1 MELSQKRKR
10 FFDFFV
16 ALLNLNPILKNL
28 KKNMIVIAL
37 LLPKLETVKGL
48 VRPLSK
54 KRSFRTHFESQHL
67 KGSQTLVK
75 SVWGLFYQI
84 LSTLW
89 ENLIWK
95 TSSLVICEI
104 LGVSVNTFTADGK
117 YTVHDCGNL
126 LLPIQRRL
134 S

>member
-1 MELSQKRKR
+1 MELSGKRKR

-16 ALLNLNPILKNL
+16 ALLNLNPILKIL
-28 KKNMIVIAL
+28 KKNIIVIAL
-37 LLPKLETVKGL
+37 LLPKLQTVKGL

-54 KRSFRTHFESQHL
+54 KRSLRTLFESQHL
-67 KGSQTLVK
+67 KGSQTLMK
-75 SVWGLFYQI
+75 SVWEHFYQI

-104 LGVSVNTFTADGK
+104 FEVSVNTLTADAK

-126 LLPIQRRL
+126 LLHIQRQL

>member
-1 MELSQKRKR
+1 MELSGKRKR

-16 ALLNLNPILKNL
+16 ALLNLNPILKIL
-28 KKNMIVIAL
+28 KKNIIVIAL
-37 LLPKLETVKGL
+37 LLPKLQTVKGL

-54 KRSFRTHFESQHL
+54 KRSLRTLFESQHL
-67 KGSQTLVK
+67 KGSQTLMK
-75 SVWGLFYQI
+75 SVWEHFYQI

-104 LGVSVNTFTADGK
+104 FQVSVNTLTADAK

-126 LLPIQRRL
+126 LLHIQRQL

>member
-1 MELSQKRKR
+1 MELSGKRKR

-16 ALLNLNPILKNL
+16 ALLNLNPILKIL
-28 KKNMIVIAL
+28 KKNIIVIAL
-37 LLPKLETVKGL
+37 LLPKLRTVKGL

-54 KRSFRTHFESQHL
+54 KRSLRTLFESQHL
-67 KGSQTLVK
+67 KGSQTLMK
-75 SVWGLFYQI
+75 SVWEHFYQI

-104 LGVSVNTFTADGK
+104 FEVSVNTLTADAK

-126 LLPIQRRL
+126 LLHIQRQL

>member
-1 MELSQKRKR
+1 MELSGKRKR

-16 ALLNLNPILKNL
+16 ALLNLNPILKIL
-28 KKNMIVIAL
+28 KKNIIVIAL
-37 LLPKLETVKGL
+37 LLPKLQTVKAL

-54 KRSFRTHFESQHL
+54 KRSLRTHFESQHL
-67 KGSQTLVK
+67 KGSQTLMK
-75 SVWGLFYQI
+75 SVWEHFYQI

-104 LGVSVNTFTADGK
+104 FEVSVNTLTADAK

-126 LLPIQRRL
+126 LLHIQRPL